1 MCYFFCYSSPN
12 WDESLFVPLT
22 NHRIKISSPHSR
34 RPSLPAPPPHGQAH
48 LCLSVSVTHMSL
60 HPACQSPTKFPGSQ
74 YIWQYFISDLRIS
87 ERISVQA
94 GSLAWK
100 FRSVW
105 KARRLHDVGALQYP
119 PVLLYPL
126 SLFPLLS
133 VVDLAV
139 SGCLTQHWV
148 TPQGA
153 KYS

>member
-1 MCYFFCYSSPN
+1 MIWSCDLSLPTDTSHSLCLWQIIV
-12 WDESLFVPLT
+12 WDVLP
-22 NHRIKISSPHSR
+22 P
-34 RPSLPAPPPHGQAH
+34 PPAPPPLGPAH
-48 LCLSVSVTHMSL
+48 SCLSVSVTHTSSRS
-60 HPACQSPTKFPGSQ
+60 ACQSPTKFPGSQ

-100 FRSVW
+100 CRSVW
-105 KARRLHDVGALQYP
+105 KARSLHDAGALHYTP
-119 PVLLYPL
+119 PPFFPSYIIPSL
-126 SLFPLLS
+126 SPSLS